1 MSEELIDRIYEAAFV
16 PDMWE
21 KCLDALAALSAS
33 ATGALMVLG
42 EDAKLR
48 GWCNPAIRRC
58 FPTLLE
64 SGIPVDSPTG
74 RRMFGARPTSFIR
87 VSDVLTPTELA
98 NDPGRQLMESEGI
111 GDAACSA
118 IPLPTG
124 DLAMFIF
131 NRRLADGRHDQ
142 SSLDRLDGIRPHL
155 ARAGLMTARLRLEQ
169 ARTTISTLE
178 RLGLPAAV
186 LAGSGRVL
194 ATNALFERTGSLF
207 VSRAFGGLAV
217 ADGAANKVFQQTLS
231 SGPIGGEP
239 LVRSIP
245 LRRVAGGPPAVVH
258 VLPLRRSAHDVFS
271 GGDMLVAV
279 TELKPSGN
287 VPAPQILSALFDL
300 SASEARLAAALAA
313 GKPLRQAAA
322 EIEIGVSSAR
332 TYLARIF
339 AKTGTS
345 QQSQLVAL
353 LKSAQPLATDS
364 AQEGLGDDPGAV

>member
-1 MSEELIDRIYEAAFV
+1 MADEVIDLIYEAAFV
-16 PDMWE
+16 PDIWE
-21 KCLDALAALSAS
+21 ECLDGLAAVSGS

-48 GWCNPAIRRC
+48 GWCNPAIRGC
-58 FPTLLE
+58 FSALLD

-74 RRMFGARPTSFIR
+74 RRMLGDKPASFIR
-87 VSDVLTPTELA
+87 VSDVLTPAELA
-98 NDPGRQLMESEGI
+98 NDPGRRLLESEGL

-118 IPLPTG
+118 ILLPTG

-131 NRRLADGRHDQ
+131 NRRLADGGHERA
-142 SSLDRLDGIRPHL
+142 SLDRLDGFRPHL
-155 ARAGLMTARLRLEQ
+155 ARAGLMTARLRLER
-169 ARTTISTLE
+169 ARTAISTLE
-178 RLGLPAAV
+178 SLGLPAAV

-194 ATNALFERTGSLF
+194 ATNAFFEKVGSLF

-217 ADGAANKVFQQTLS
+217 ADGEANRIFQETLS
-231 SGPIGGEP
+231 SGLNGREP

-245 LRRVAGGPPAVVH
+245 VRRVEGEPPAVVH

-271 GGDMLVAV
+271 GADMLVAV
-279 TELKPSGN
+279 TELKQSGN
-287 VPAPQILSALFDL
+287 VPGPQILSALFDL
-300 SASEARLAAALAA
+300 SSSEARLAAALAA

-322 EIEIGVSSAR
+322 EIEIGFGSAR

-353 LKSAQPLATDS
+353 IKSAHSLTPDGPEA
-364 AQEGLGDDPGAV
+364 GFGDDPASA